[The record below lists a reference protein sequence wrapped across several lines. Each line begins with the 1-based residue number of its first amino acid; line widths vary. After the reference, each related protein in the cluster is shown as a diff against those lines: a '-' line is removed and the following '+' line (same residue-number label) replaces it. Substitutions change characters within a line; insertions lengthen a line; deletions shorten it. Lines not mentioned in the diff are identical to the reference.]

1 MKKYIVSVFVAF
13 MLVTLSGCGNSD
25 KIESLES
32 RLSELEA
39 KNDTLMSWYEDIQA
53 KEEEIEASK
62 PDFEK
67 IYESAPDDGT
77 VSIAEDGLSLTVD
90 TNPLNVEDYNSSEA
104 LTYIEEVNE
113 ELGLPDSLY
122 ERMVST
128 RAMDGTQSSE
138 YDNVDVSWTY
148 HPDNGLKVIYE
159 SK

>member
-1 MKKYIVSVFVAF
+1 MKLARKQ
-13 MLVTLSGCGNSD
+13 
-25 KIESLES
+25 
-32 RLSELEA
+32 
-39 KNDTLMSWYEDIQA
+39 IQA
-53 KEEEIEASK
+53 KEAEIEASI

-128 RAMDGTQSSE
+128 RAMDGTQNSE